1 MNFKTLARKIVVL
14 LALMILI
21 PSMSF
26 AADRKMAIQ
35 LNSSDPLTQKMAL
48 LNARNLKAVIGKDNI
63 DVELVVYG
71 PGLSILK
78 MESTNSSRVKDLM
91 NRYGLKVSICEGTLK
106 NYAKRHGGEPDI
118 IEGVSRVPTGAI
130 RILELQEQ
138 GYAYMR
144 P

>member
-1 MNFKTLARKIVVL
+1 MSLKNLAKKVAVL
-14 LALMILI
+14 VALALLI
-21 PSMSF
+21 PSLSF

-78 MESTNSSRVKDLM
+78 SDKTNSSRVKDLM
-91 NRYGLKVSICEGTLK
+91 ERYGLKVSICEGTLK
-106 NYAKRHGGEPDI
+106 SYAKRHGGEPGI
-118 IEGVSRVPTGAI
+118 IDGVSRVPTGAI

>member
-1 MNFKTLARKIVVL
+1 MNFKKSAKTLMVM
-14 LALMILI
+14 LALVILI

-26 AADRKMAIQ
+26 AEDRKMAIQ
-35 LNSSDPLTQKMAL
+35 LNSSDPLIQKMAL

-63 DVELVVYG
+63 DVELVIYG
-71 PGLSILK
+71 PGLSALK
-78 MESTNSSRVKDLM
+78 IENANSSRIKDLM
-91 NRYGLKVSICEGTLK
+91 DRYGLKVSVCEGTLK
-106 NYAKRHGGEPDI
+106 SYAKRHGGEPKI
-118 IEGVSRVPTGAI
+118 IGGVSRVPTGAI

>member
-1 MNFKTLARKIVVL
+1 MIIKKL
-14 LALMILI
+14 LALIAMAILI
-21 PSMSF
+21 PSLSF
-26 AADRKMAIQ
+26 GADRKMAIQ
-35 LNSSDPLTQKMAL
+35 LNSSDPITQKMAL

-63 DVELVVYG
+63 DVELVIYG
-71 PGLSILK
+71 PGLSALK
-78 MESTNSSRVKDLM
+78 IENTNAARIKDLM
-91 NRYGLKVSICEGTLK
+91 DRYGLKVSVCEGTLK
-106 NYAKRHGGEPDI
+106 SYAKRHGSAPDI

>member
-1 MNFKTLARKIVVL
+1 
-14 LALMILI
+14 
-21 PSMSF
+21 
-26 AADRKMAIQ
+26 
-35 LNSSDPLTQKMAL
+35 MAL

-78 MESTNSSRVKDLM
+78 SDKLNSSRVKDLM
-91 NRYGLKVSICEGTLK
+91 DRYGLKVSICEGTLK
-106 NYAKRHGGEPDI
+106 SYAKRNGSEANI
-118 IEGVSRVPTGAI
+118 IDGVTRVSTGAI

>member
-1 MNFKTLARKIVVL
+1 MKLAKKLV
-14 LALMILI
+14 ALIALTILI
-21 PSMSF
+21 PSLSF

-63 DVELVVYG
+63 DVEIVVYG
-71 PGLSILK
+71 PGLNILK
-78 MESTNSSRVKDLM
+78 MEKTNSSRIRDLM
-91 NRYGLKVSICEGTLK
+91 DRYGVKVSICEGTLK
-106 NYAKRHGGEPDI
+106 GYAKRHGAEPNI
-118 IEGVSRVPTGAI
+118 IDGVTRVKTGAI
-130 RILELQEQ
+130 RLLELQED

>member
-1 MNFKTLARKIVVL
+1 MNFKILINKVMAV
-14 LALMILI
+14 LALTILI
-21 PSMSF
+21 PSLSF

-63 DVELVVYG
+63 DVEIVVYG
-71 PGLSILK
+71 PGLSLLK
-78 MESTNSSRVKDLM
+78 MDKTNSSRVKDLM
-91 NRYGLKVSICEGTLK
+91 DRYGLKVSICEGTLK
-106 NYAKRHGGEPDI
+106 SYAKKHGSEPDI
-118 IEGVSRVPTGAI
+118 IGGVTRVKTGAI

>member
-1 MNFKTLARKIVVL
+1 MILKRLTKKILVL
-14 LALMILI
+14 IAMAILI

-26 AADRKMAIQ
+26 ATDRKMAIQ
-35 LNSSDPLTQKMAL
+35 LNSNDPITQKMAL
-48 LNARNLKAVIGKDNI
+48 LNARNLKAIIGKDII
-63 DVELVVYG
+63 DVELVIFG
-71 PGLSILK
+71 PGLSALK
-78 MESTNSSRVKDLM
+78 VENTNSSRVKDLM
-91 NRYGLKVSICEGTLK
+91 DRYGLKVSVCEGTLK
-106 NYAKRHGGEPDI
+106 SYAKKHGSEPDI